1 MSDIKFINKM
11 VLCQAHLC
19 KFSDANKKAFPNNE
33 FNKREFYYIFKI
45 RKAFQELKNKKSNY
59 ILQYNS
65 YTEIIKIIN
74 EHNSEILSFHRNFLS
89 NKTNRTTERPYI
101 WHLFHDVSTLDNI
114 SSFYSPYNVSISGGV
129 LSGHQLNITNYYEIR
144 QIIDF
149 IMKNKILHLN
159 IIEIKRTPFFI
170 KSIKFKKL

>member
-1 MSDIKFINKM
+1 MSDIKFVNNM
-11 VLCQAHLC
+11 ALYQAHLC
-19 KFSDANKKAFPNNE
+19 KFYDSNKKAFPNNE

-114 SSFYSPYNVSISGGV
+114 SSFYSPY
-129 LSGHQLNITNYYEIR
+129 T
-144 QIIDF
+144 DF
-149 IMKNKILHLN
+149 ILDKASYDVNSIKIKFLLKQTKILFGKCARREKASLVFHQYAL
-159 IIEIKRTPFFI
+159 K
-170 KSIKFKKL
+170 